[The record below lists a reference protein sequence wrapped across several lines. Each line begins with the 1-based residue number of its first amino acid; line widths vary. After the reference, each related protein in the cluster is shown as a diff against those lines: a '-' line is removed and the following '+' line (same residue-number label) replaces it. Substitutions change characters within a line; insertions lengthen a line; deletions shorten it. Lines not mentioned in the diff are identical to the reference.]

1 VRIRLDLGYDGTDF
15 SGWARQPGR
24 RTVEE
29 TLDDALRVALHLD
42 APPGLT
48 VAGRTDAGVHARG
61 QVAHSDVPAASW
73 EAMAPRL
80 VMRLRGLLPGDVRVT
95 SACLAPPHF
104 DARFAA
110 TSRRYAY
117 RVSDAPGGGDPMR
130 RRDVLWNSRPLDVSM
145 MDEAA
150 AQLLGEHDFA
160 SFCRKREGA
169 STIRR
174 LITFSWSREP
184 DELVVGGVVADAFC
198 HNMVRSLVGACIAV
212 GEGRRPVT
220 WPAEVLSEAVRSSSV
235 TVVPAH
241 GLTLEE
247 VTYAPVDELESRQ
260 RTTRSRRDLS

>member
-1 VRIRLDLGYDGTDF
+1 M
-15 SGWARQPGR
+15 

-29 TLDDALRVALHLD
+29 TLDEALRVALRLA

-48 VAGRTDAGVHARG
+48 VAGRTDAGVHARR
-61 QVAHSDVPAASW
+61 QVVHVDVPSAAW
-73 EAMAPRL
+73 EAVADRL
-80 VMRLRGLLPGDVRVT
+80 VMRLRGLLPDDIRVT
-95 SACLAPPHF
+95 SASLAPSHF

-117 RVSDAPGGGDPMR
+117 RVSDASGGVDPIR
-130 RRDVLWNSRPLDVSM
+130 RRDVLWNHRPLDVLAM
-145 MDEAA
+145 NEAA

-174 LITFSWSREP
+174 LTTFRWSREP
-184 DELVVGGVVADAFC
+184 DSLIVGCVVADAFC

-212 GEGRRPVT
+212 GEGRREAI
-220 WPAEVLSEAVRSSSV
+220 WPADVLAQVSRSSSV
-235 TVVPAH
+235 AVAPAH

-247 VTYAPVDELESRQ
+247 VTYAPLEKLEQRQ
-260 RTTRSRRDLS
+260 RETRARRSPS